1 MDSSK
6 DYIPEKRLDK
16 YPSSVSHEKMQI
28 INEQME
34 KCICKIECCNVG
46 TGTGFFCKI
55 PFPDELNL
63 LPVLITNNHVLE
75 ENDIT
80 PGKKIK
86 FSLNKNKYSFE
97 ILMDDIRRTYTN
109 KDYDITIIEIKKND
123 NLNNY

>member
-34 KCICKIECCNVG
+34 KCICKIECRNDE

-75 ENDIT
+75 EKDII

-86 FSLNKNKYSFE
+86 FSLNENKYSFE

-109 KDYDITIIEIKKND
+109 KDYDITIIEIKKK
-123 NLNNY
+123 